1 MINIERIFFID
12 IETTPQ
18 TATLDELPQAMRQL
32 WTEKFSRLQQS
43 MPGKY
48 ASNISENESF
58 LKNAGIYAEFGRV
71 ICISVGVIRKGK
83 LRIKSFAGH
92 DEHALLAQFAE
103 MISKKDYAD
112 YNFCGHNI
120 KEFDI
125 PYICRRMLI
134 NGIAL
139 PSLLQINAKKPWEV
153 NLLDTMDFWKF
164 GDYKNYTS
172 LKLLSTVFNIPTS
185 KDDIDGSEVSTVY
198 YVENNLARIVVYCQ
212 KDVIVTTRVWLRMN
226 GHNTIA
232 DEEIEYR

>member
-185 KDDIDGSEVSTVY
+185 KDDIDGSEVATVY
-198 YVENNLARIVVYCQ
+198 YKENNLARIVVYCQ
-212 KDVIVTTRVWLRMN
+212 KDVIVTTCVWLRMN